1 MSASDSEDATSSANE
16 SSVMESESDADY
28 GVVNLGAGAMVPY
41 QDEPII
47 HEPNVAG
54 DIAYDEEDIDG
65 IPLESLESRF
75 EKRTPVNQW
84 YVLFFLAF
92 VFTHNSMKIEI

>member
-84 YVLFFLAF
+84 YVYFFLHLFLRTTAL
-92 VFTHNSMKIEI
+92 K